1 MHEEVV
7 DLVVEVLLLER
18 DEVLPAEIQWFHL
31 IFENFFGR
39 NQPGIRVSKSPPGFA
54 PSVGPKAS

>member
-18 DEVLPAEIQWFHL
+18 DEVLPAEIQKFHL
-31 IFENFFGR
+31 MFVYFFGH
-39 NQPGIRVSKSPPGFA
+39 N
-54 PSVGPKAS
+54 